1 MKRSR
6 TKANTTGHTPG
17 PWSVDGCSDN
27 NAEAEVIVAG
37 DGRRTICWTAN
48 TWDDGEGK
56 EIITDEDRANGRLIA
71 AAPELL
77 NALRG
82 VMHWAEC
89 ECQSL
94 ATDTP
99 PNDGPRLCDFCVARS
114 AIARATGA
122 AD

>member
-6 TKANTTGHTPG
+6 KKANTTGHTPG

-27 NAEAEVIVAG
+27 NAEAEVIVAD

-48 TWDDGEGK
+48 TWDDDEGE
-56 EIITDEDRANGRLIA
+56 EIVTDEDRANGRLIA

-77 NALRG
+77 SALRL
-82 VMHWAEC
+82 AAD
-89 ECQSL
+89 SL
-94 ATDTP
+94 
-99 PNDGPRLCDFCVARS
+99 RS
-114 AIARATGA
+114 AIEFAPDEEDSAALQEVWSAARAAIAKATGE